1 MTQYCIQEK
10 IMYKLNSLQYP
21 SLEKIVLNSSY
32 SFEALGDN
40 TELENEI
47 KDFKKQFDFKSLNTF
62 AFTKEGFLSLMLELG
77 GNIAISRG
85 ECEAIIRAGE
95 LYEKLGKKVFWLALN
110 KKSELYF
117 ESLAKKKVDFIF
129 VSAYIMDTFAK
140 ISQEKIKKLKTLT
153 KAKVISN
160 FSSCKY
166 AKFADIILFDSYK
179 LSGYGVSGLILYS
192 DDELKE
198 QYLGEFDGLGF
209 RLISSSLK
217 KRKFFSKNKVE
228 FLAFLKKNFQDDLFL
243 FVDPELCLE
252 HSLHFGLK
260 KIKAREL
267 IRTLRLDD
275 VLLSNG
281 EACALGL
288 GRPSRILQ
296 DMGYDE
302 TTSRWA
308 LSINFEKDFSKEEL
322 EKIAKL
328 LLKKY
333 RQIRV
338 LND

>member
-1 MTQYCIQEK
+1 MF
-10 IMYKLNSLQYP
+10 KLNSLQYP
-21 SLEKIVLNSSY
+21 RLEKIVLDSSY
-32 SFEALGDN
+32 SYEALGDN
-40 TELENEI
+40 AQLENEI
-47 KDFKKQFDFKSLNTF
+47 KEFKKLFDFKSLNTF

-85 ECEAIIRAGE
+85 ECEAIVRAGE
-95 LYEKLGKKVFWLALN
+95 QYEKLGKKVFWLGLN
-110 KKSELYF
+110 EKSEVDF
-117 ESLAKKKVDFIF
+117 EVLAKKEVNFIF
-129 VSAYIMDTFAK
+129 ISAYIMDTFAK
-140 ISQEKIKKLKTLT
+140 IPKEKIEKLKTLT
-153 KAKVISN
+153 KAKLISN

-179 LSGYGVSGLILYS
+179 ISGYGVSGLILYS
-192 DDELKE
+192 DNELKE

-209 RLISSSLK
+209 GLISSSLK
-217 KRKFFSKNKVE
+217 KRKFFSKNKDK
-228 FLAFLKKNFQDDLFL
+228 FLSLLKEYFKDDLFL
-243 FVDPELCLE
+243 FVEPKLCFE
-252 HSLHFGLK
+252 HTLHFGLK
-260 KIKAREL
+260 AIKAREL

-322 EKIAKL
+322 EKIARL

-333 RQIRV
+333 RQIRA